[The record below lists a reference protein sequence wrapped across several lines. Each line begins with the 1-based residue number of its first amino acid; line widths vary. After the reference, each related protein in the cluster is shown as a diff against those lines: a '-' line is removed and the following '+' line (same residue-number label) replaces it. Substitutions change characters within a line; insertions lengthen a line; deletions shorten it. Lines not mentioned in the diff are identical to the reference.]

1 MVNLTLRVLYKPD
14 VGRLPW
20 LYQTYGLDYDDKV
33 LPSIGNEVL
42 KAVVAQYNADQLL
55 TQRDAVRTCASG
67 PEPGA
72 CYEYERCLGIGLVFH
87 TAGV

>member
-14 VGRLPW
+14 IKRLPW

-55 TQRDAVRTCASG
+55 TQRDAVR
-67 PEPGA
+67 A
-72 CYEYERCLGIGLVFH
+72 CIRAQTRIFPRI
-87 TAGV
+87 